1 MSLDQNQQKGLFWT
15 PRGGNN
21 AQDIWASCHTFSSV
35 TENRRTGELE
45 KTTLIVDMGQHETP
59 WIFQSGA
66 YDKVVPALDDCLN
79 IPGEKQADNEA
90 QAVFLTHCHSDHIAG
105 IYEYLR
111 MGAKLPAVYGSE
123 YTLNTL
129 RKGLIDNGIKKESW
143 PEMKSLSAGDVV
155 RVGNMTVEA
164 FPASH
169 SIPGCFSF
177 KISNEEG
184 SIFHSG
190 DTKADET
197 SFLGRG
203 VDLSSYGKIAQNGG
217 VDLMTFDATATHL
230 KGHAAYESEIFDAYK
245 KLFKEYAGRQV
256 IAALPAAHME
266 RLASVVCAAQ
276 AAGRDVIINGGASLD
291 SNIMALKLSG
301 YDLQEKCPDIKI
313 VSALGKEAKN
323 VDVKNSITITTGIY
337 MEKNSPFIRS
347 LQGENDQFFMA
358 NDAVVIAPTSG
369 DKNEKLHLLLK
380 SKKFSGIKVVTSRQN
395 PKIYGSGHAQ
405 ADDFKKLARHICP
418 KTVAP
423 MHCSAEKAG
432 QFNRLA
438 AASGFKTLP
447 VYPHNGSTVAVD
459 RDNGCCI
466 VDIKMPQ
473 WFGVKHH
480 HQPDGSITTTAEKVA
495 DNGYSAAANNNNP
508 ALRARQ
514 EQAMR
519 KIADYRQKQALAQ
532 TVSLI
537 GRRKYER

>member
-35 TENRRTGELE
+35 TENRRTGGLE

-59 WIFQSGA
+59 WTFQGGA

-129 RKGLIDNGIKKESW
+129 RKGLIDNGLKKETW
-143 PEMKSLSAGDVV
+143 PEMKPLSAGDVV

-203 VDLSSYGKIAQNGG
+203 VDLSSYDRIARNGG

-230 KGHAAYESEIFDAYK
+230 KGHAAYESEVFEAYK
-245 KLFKEYAGRQV
+245 HLFVQNSKKQI
-256 IAALPAAHME
+256 IAVLPAAHME
-266 RLASVVCAAQ
+266 RLVSVLCAAE
-276 AAGRDVIINGGASLD
+276 AAGKNVIINGGATME
-291 SNIMALKLSG
+291 SNIMALQMSG
-301 YDLQEKCPDIKI
+301 FDLQKKCPSIKI
-313 VSALGKEAKN
+313 AGAGRNDELHPEKSVI
-323 VDVKNSITITTGIY
+323 VTTGIY
-337 MEKNSPFIRS
+337 HESWSPFVRHLIGRNEDFP
-347 LQGENDQFFMA
+347 LEK
-358 NDAVVIAPTSG
+358 DAVVIVPTSG
-369 DKNEKLHLLLK
+369 DKNEKLQILLDGK
-380 SKKFSGIKVVTSRQN
+380 EFSSLNVITAKQYPR
-395 PKIYGSGHAQ
+395 IYGSGHAQ
-405 ADDFKKLARHICP
+405 ADDFVKIARYIKPKMVAPIHCSLEKADNLNKLASRY
-418 KTVAP
+418 
-423 MHCSAEKAG
+423 G
-432 QFNRLA
+432 Y
-438 AASGFKTLP
+438 KTLP
-447 VYPHNGSTVAVD
+447 DYPHNGSTVVVD
-459 RDNGCCI
+459 RQGCRI
-466 VDIKMPQ
+466 VSQRSPE
-473 WFGVKHH
+473 WFGLNRQKRT
-480 HQPDGSITTTAEKVA
+480 DGSSFIKFEKVG
-495 DNGYSAAANNNNP
+495 DHGYSTGQNDKT
-508 ALRARQ
+508 LRVRR